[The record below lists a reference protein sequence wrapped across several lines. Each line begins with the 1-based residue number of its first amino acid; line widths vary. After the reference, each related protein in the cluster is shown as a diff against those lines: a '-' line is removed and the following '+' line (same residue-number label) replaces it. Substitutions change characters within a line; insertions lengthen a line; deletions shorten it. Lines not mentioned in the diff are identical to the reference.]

1 MQVFINNFI
10 NKISLTA
17 LQYTLLIGLDLT
29 LFMVAGRV
37 ERGGGEGGKGGKGGE
52 GGEGGEGEEGDLFIF

>member
-1 MQVFINNFI
+1 M

-37 ERGGGEGGKGGKGGE
+37 ERGGGEGGE
-52 GGEGGEGEEGDLFIF
+52 GVEGGEGEEGDLFIF